1 MFARLESGGSAV
13 RLRDWTKAICVGA
26 ALLALPVTA
35 CGRSPSQRLLLL
47 LSVDTLRAD
56 RIGAYGSPLGL
67 TPNLD
72 ALLAESQLFTAAFAP
87 CAYTLPSVS
96 ALLTGRY
103 PEELGMQTN
112 ASLLDSG
119 FQTLAS
125 VLRLYGWR
133 TGAVVSNYVLR
144 KESGVDAGFELFDD
158 AFPQREENRLQPER
172 VAPDTTTAALA
183 LLDRLREGA
192 GAEAPLFLWVH
203 YQDPHGPYQPPQ
215 GFRER
220 FLEAER
226 AGPQGRRSLAPGR
239 DHLGLG
245 EIPDYQYVH
254 GEHEAAFYR
263 AGYDGEIAYLD
274 AELGR
279 LLEGLRAR
287 GLRDDALVVFTAD
300 HGEGLGE
307 RDYWFAHGE
316 YLDDALVRVPLAIR
330 IPGEPGRRRDELASL
345 VDLFPTLL
353 GVAGVPTPS
362 SYPGR
367 DLLAPAGVDP
377 SRAVY
382 LATLRGST
390 LPRHGLVAEGW
401 KYVVAGAAEAPV
413 EELFRIEDG
422 ERDRSREA
430 PEVVRA
436 MRERLERVREGLH
449 RPAHERRQALTP
461 TQREQLRALGY
472 VEE

>member
-1 MFARLESGGSAV
+1 MKLREQARTIG
-13 RLRDWTKAICVGA
+13 VGA
-26 ALLALPVTA
+26 ALLALAATA
-35 CGRSPSQRLLLL
+35 CSPSPSPRLLLL
-47 LSVDTLRAD
+47 LTVDTLRAD

-72 ALLAESQLFTAAFAP
+72 ALLAESQLFTSAWAP

-112 ASLLDSG
+112 SSLLDSG

-144 KESGVDAGFELFDD
+144 RESGVDNGFELFDD
-158 AFPQREENRLQPER
+158 SFPQREENRLQPER
-172 VAPDTTTAALA
+172 VAPDTTSAALA
-183 LLDRLREGA
+183 LLDRLREGP
-192 GAEAPLFLWVH
+192 GADAPLFLWVH
-203 YQDPHGPYQPPQ
+203 YQDPHGPYQPPR

-226 AGPQGRRSLAPGR
+226 AAPLGDR
-239 DHLGLG
+239 TLPPGQDSLGLG
-245 EIPDYQYVH
+245 QIPDYQYVH
-254 GEHEAAFYR
+254 GQHESAFYR

-274 AELGR
+274 GEVGR
-279 LLEGLRAR
+279 LLEGLAAR
-287 GLRDDALVVFTAD
+287 GLRQDALVAFTAD

-316 YLDDALVRVPLAIR
+316 YLTDPLVRVPLAIR

-345 VDLFPTLL
+345 IDLFPTLL
-353 GVAGVPTPS
+353 GVAGVATPS
-362 SYPGR
+362 GYPGR
-367 DLLAPAGVDP
+367 DLLAPEQGDA

-390 LPRHGLVAEGW
+390 VPRYGLVADGW
-401 KYVVAGAAEAPV
+401 KYVVEDGAEAPV
-413 EELFRIEDG
+413 EELFRLEDG
-422 ERDRSREA
+422 ERDRAAEA
-430 PEVVRA
+430 PEVVSA
-436 MRERLERVREGLH
+436 LRERLAALREGLH
-449 RPAHERRQALTP
+449 RPPRERRQSLTP
-461 TQREQLRALGY
+461 EQREHLRALGY
-472 VEE
+472 VED